1 MPSFDVCSEVNLQEV
16 KNAVD
21 QVDREVMTR
30 YDFKGTKSEVTL
42 DEKAMTVTLMAD
54 DKLRLGALQD
64 LLRQKLTKRSVSL
77 KSVTFNDAAPAGGD
91 MIRQVVAIKQG
102 LTDLE
107 LKSVTKAIKESKLK
121 VTSQIQGNQVRIMGK
136 KRDDL
141 QTAIAFLRTKIDSVD
156 LQFTNFRE

>member
-21 QVDREVMTR
+21 QVDREVSTR
-30 YDFKGTKSEVTL
+30 YDFKGTKSEVKL

-54 DKLRLGALQD
+54 DKLRLAALQD
-64 LLRQKLTKRSVSL
+64 LLRQKLTKRGVSL
-77 KSVTFNDAAPAGGD
+77 KSVTFNDPAPAGGD

-102 LTDLE
+102 LTDVE
-107 LKSVTKAIKESKLK
+107 LKSVTKAVKESKLK
-121 VTSQIQGNQVRIMGK
+121 VTSQIQGNQVRVIGK

-141 QTAIAFLRTKIDSVD
+141 QSAIAFLRTKIDSID